1 MVKSYR
7 KPYRVKR
14 KKSIFLNR
22 LLWLGALFFFII
34 SAIFYFLFFLEV
46 FQVEKIIVTGEKKVA
61 KEDLGLLVGEKLERK
76 ILFFKTKSIF
86 AVDTQNIK
94 KDILNSFPNIS
105 EVEISRGFPD
115 ALNIVVVERL
125 GLTIWCQ
132 EEQCFLLDGE
142 GVIFDP
148 VRNDIPDGVEEIPQ
162 KVRIIDRQQNINSL
176 KLGDKVIEK
185 EKLNQILDIESKL
198 RDNLKIPLTALEIIS
213 EERLNIE
220 TFEGWKIY
228 FNSEGDIGWQLT
240 KLRAVLEEEIL
251 PENRKNL
258 EYIDLRF
265 GNLAPYRYKD

>member
-162 KVRIIDRQQNINSL
+162 RVRIIDRQNINSL

>member
-1 MVKSYR
+1 MVKTYR

-14 KKSIFLNR
+14 KKSIFRNR
-22 LLWLGALFFFII
+22 FLWLGVLFFFFII
-34 SAIFYFLFFLEV
+34 AIFYFLFFLEV
-46 FQVEKIIVTGEKKVA
+46 FQVERIIVTGEEKVA
-61 KEDLGLLVGEKLERK
+61 KEDLELLVEKKLERK

-115 ALNIVVVERL
+115 ALNIVVVKRF
-125 GLTIWCQ
+125 GLTVWCQ
-132 EEQCFLLDGE
+132 RERCFLLDGE
-142 GVIFDP
+142 GVIF
-148 VRNDIPDGVEEIPQ
+148 EEIFDTEPKAFQ
-162 KVRIIDRQQNINSL
+162 IKNLTQAPEL

-198 RDNLKIPLTALEIIS
+198 RNNLKISLATVVLVS

-220 TFEGWKIY
+220 TSEGWEIY
-228 FNSEGDIGWQLT
+228 FNFEGDIEWQLT

-265 GNLAPYRYKD
+265 GNLAPYKYRD

>member
-1 MVKSYR
+1 MAKTYR

-14 KKSIFLNR
+14 KKSIISYRF
-22 LLWLGALFFFII
+22 LWLGTLFFFII
-34 SAIFYFLFFLEV
+34 LAIFYFLFFSEV
-46 FQVEKIIVTGEKKVA
+46 FQIEKVIVTGEEKVA
-61 KEDLGLLVGEKLERK
+61 KEDLELLVEKKLEKK

-94 KDILNSFPNIS
+94 EDILNNFPSIA

-142 GVIFDP
+142 GVIFASAG
-148 VRNDIPDGVEEIPQ
+148 NDIPDGVEEIPK
-162 KVRIIDRQQNINSL
+162 KVRIIDQQNINSL

-198 RDNLKIPLTALEIIS
+198 KDNLKIPLTAFEIIS
-213 EERLNIE
+213 KERLNIG
-220 TFEGWKIY
+220 TLEGWEIY
-228 FNSEGDIGWQLT
+228 FNSEGDREWQLT

-265 GNLAPYRYKD
+265 GNLAPYKYKD